1 MIHMYIDKNNLK
13 VNHVIPPPWKL
24 ILHQV
29 SYLLDRIIF
38 SDDLLSSLLAFE

>member
-13 VNHVIPPPWKL
+13 VNHVISPPWKL

-29 SYLLDRIIF
+29 SDRIIF